1 MTATITLFAALAQ
14 ATGQELD
21 DDLTL
26 VSNQAP
32 IPCATSGANTITLT
46 QQPNT
51 YPVAAYV
58 ALMQFSGVASG
69 SNSGATTVRLG
80 ALAALNVYK
89 DSGSGPVL
97 LTGGEIVAGNAVTFL
112 YDPNL
117 NTGAGGFHLFSNTGQ
132 STTAINPS
140 SIQIGTGSVLN
151 RYLTSTIATT
161 FSVFPPGTSQ
171 QSISAL
177 AGVQVN
183 DAIQVGPPS
192 LASLQGLVF
201 SGYVPAAGS
210 VALVVTN
217 ANTASITLAAG
228 VFRLTAMG

>member
-1 MTATITLFAALAQ
+1 MTASITLFAAASS
-14 ATGQELD
+14 ATGQQLD

-32 IPCATSGANTITLT
+32 IPCQTAGTNAITLT
-46 QQPNT
+46 QLTST

-58 ALMQFSGVASG
+58 ALMQFAGVASG
-69 SNSGATTVRLG
+69 SNTGPATARLG
-80 ALAALNVYK
+80 SLAALNVYK
-89 DSGSGPVL
+89 DTGSGPVAL
-97 LTGGEIVAGNAVTFL
+97 VGGEIIVGNAFTLL
-112 YDPNL
+112 YDPTL
-117 NTGAGGFHLFSNTGQ
+117 NTGAGGFHLFSSTGL

-140 SIQIGTGSVLN
+140 TIQLGTGSVLN

-177 AGVQVN
+177 AGAQVN
-183 DAIQVGPPS
+183 DAIQIGPPS

>member
-1 MTATITLFAALAQ
+1 MTASITLFAALTSILNTQ
-14 ATGQELD
+14 LD

-32 IPCATSGANTITLT
+32 IPCTSAGTNAITLT
-46 QQPNT
+46 QKSNVYTVTAYGNNMQLSA
-51 YPVAAYV
+51 VAA
-58 ALMQFSGVASG
+58 A
-69 SNSGATTVRLG
+69 SNSGAMTARLG

-89 DSGSGPVL
+89 DTGSGPVAL
-97 LTGGEIVAGNAVTFL
+97 VGGELVSGNAFTL
-112 YDPNL
+112 MYDSTL
-117 NTGAGGFHLFSNTGQ
+117 NSGAGGWHLFSSTGL

-140 SIQIGTGSVLN
+140 TLQLGTGSVLN
-151 RYLTSTIATT
+151 RYLTNTIATT

-171 QSISAL
+171 QSISTL
-177 AGVQVN
+177 TGVQVN

-228 VFRLTAMG
+228 VFKLTAMG

>member
-1 MTATITLFAALAQ
+1 MAGSITLFAALVA
-14 ATGQELD
+14 ATGAELD
-21 DDLTL
+21 ENLTL

-32 IPCATSGANTITLT
+32 IPCQTSGTNAITLT
-46 QQPNT
+46 QLANT

-58 ALMQFSGVASG
+58 ALMQFAGVASG
-69 SNSGATTVRLG
+69 SNTGAVTARLG
-80 ALAALNVYK
+80 SLAALNVYK
-89 DSGSGPVL
+89 DTGSGPVPL
-97 LTGGEIVAGNAVTFL
+97 VGGEIVAGNAITLL
-112 YDPNL
+112 YDPTL
-117 NTGAGGFHLFSNTGQ
+117 NTGAGGFHLFSSTGL

-140 SIQIGTGSVLN
+140 TLQLGTGSILN
-151 RYLTSTIATT
+151 RYLTNTLACT

-177 AGVQVN
+177 AGTQINDVVQ
-183 DAIQVGPPS
+183 IGPPS

-228 VFRLTAMG
+228 TFRTTVMG